1 VKGAFPHSTRAEM
14 LARTRLEAE
23 QSGALRFQP
32 LADDEE
38 QAIER
43 ARAVCL
49 TCLVEHTGTKELEH
63 HNLRCAEL
71 GARSYPCT
79 KPRI

>member
-1 VKGAFPHSTRAEM
+1 VSHSVPHATRAEL

-43 ARAVCL
+43 SRDVCL
-49 TCLVEHTGTKELEH
+49 TCVLGHTGTKELEH